1 MTTLSRDLHHRVLVR
16 FCQYFRRMCRCDD
29 LPGDVVEHFDETALH
44 VCVEEEIGLVEHN
57 DFAVPK
63 SVEVATTVGR
73 SA

>member
-1 MTTLSRDLHHRVLVR
+1 
-16 FCQYFRRMCRCDD
+16 MCRCDD

-63 SVEVATTVGR
+63 SVEVVEGCSHTCIPSPTQEISFVLRDAD
-73 SA
+73 SL